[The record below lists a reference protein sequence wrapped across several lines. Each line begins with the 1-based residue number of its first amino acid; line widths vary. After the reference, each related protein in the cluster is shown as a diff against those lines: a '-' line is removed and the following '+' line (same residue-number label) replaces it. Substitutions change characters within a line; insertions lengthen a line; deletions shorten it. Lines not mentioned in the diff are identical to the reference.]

1 MKYSV
6 KVDRELQEEVN
17 KTLKRNCLIM
27 VIIGAI
33 GLVAYIAISMFIEHF
48 LLEIFLWI
56 FAGLLGVGVCLLI
69 VINKTNKK
77 AADNNFIGEYELFE
91 EYLIVNTFK
100 NDEQISTIK
109 LYYKDVIKI
118 KETENYI
125 FLYPNKQI
133 AYPIAKKKLL
143 PEELSMVKLWINAA
157 RLKK

>member
-1 MKYSV
+1 MKYSL
-6 KVDRELQEEVN
+6 KVDRELQEELN

>member
-100 NDEQISTIK
+100 NDEQVSTIK